1 MTSSSRL
8 FSVLLAVL
16 FLTAGCLSPASAPE
30 DSSLTTDMVSPTTE
44 PTTSRTA
51 TTTVCGWS
59 CLADQPDPRH
69 SVQLENNW
77 NQSVDVHVRVMRD
90 ATNTTV
96 HNETYTLEP
105 GSERTAYNVV
115 EAEPDGI
122 ETFDIAITALNTTE
136 NTEIRTSECF
146 GNAFAR
152 IRDDGELFVSYSIC

>member
-30 DSSLTTDMVSPTTE
+30 DSSSTTGTVLTTTE

-59 CLADQPDPRH
+59 CLDDQPDPSH
-69 SVQLENNW
+69 SVQLENSW
-77 NQSVDVHVRVMRD
+77 NQSVDVHVRVIRN

-115 EAEPDGI
+115 EAEPEGI
-122 ETFDIAITALNTTE
+122 ETFDVAIRVLNTTE
-136 NTEIRTSECF
+136 STKIRTSKCF
-146 GNAFAR
+146 GYAFAR
-152 IRDDGELFVSYSIC
+152 IRDDGELFVSSSIC

>member
-1 MTSSSRL
+1 MTSLSRL
-8 FSVLLAVL
+8 FPVLLAVL

-30 DSSLTTDMVSPTTE
+30 DSSSTTDTVPTTTE
-44 PTTSRTA
+44 PTTTRTA

-59 CLADQPDPRH
+59 CLDDQPDPHH

-77 NQSVDVHVRVMRD
+77 NQSVEVHVRVIRE

-105 GSERTAYNVV
+105 GSERTVYNVA

-122 ETFDIAITALNTTE
+122 ETFDVAITALNTTE
-136 NTEIRTSECF
+136 NTGIRTSKCF

-152 IRDDGELFVSYSIC
+152 IQNDGELFVSYSIC

>member
-8 FSVLLAVL
+8 FPLLLAVL
-16 FLTAGCLSPASAPE
+16 FLTAGCLSPASTPD
-30 DSSLTTDMVSPTTE
+30 DSSSTIDTVPSTTE

-59 CLADQPDPRH
+59 CLDDQPDPHH

-77 NQSVDVHVRVMRD
+77 NQSVDVHVRIIRD

-96 HNETYTLEP
+96 HNETYTLEH
-105 GSERTAYNVV
+105 GSERTAYNVA

-122 ETFDIAITALNTTE
+122 ETFDVAITALNTTE
-136 NTEIRTSECF
+136 NTEIRTSKCF
-146 GNAFAR
+146 GNAFAQ
-152 IRDDGELFVSYSIC
+152 IRSDGELFVSYSIC